1 MSLAAALLLLAASP
15 AFAQEGT
22 GFVAL
27 LDQAK
32 AAIASG
38 DYKAARTLLAQAE
51 AAAPGS
57 EALIQE
63 KDLARLPFYKGAV
76 EWRNGDKDTAA
87 LNHFREAITL
97 SADFQ
102 PEADVLPESDAQD
115 VYYALIGEVQGRESI
130 TLGLPEDPGDSLIFV
145 DGRRM
150 EAFDAVI
157 VGTHFIQ
164 LRCGEGN
171 VVGSWYTFGAP
182 PPDYLTLCSGGAYPV
197 VKGGKPAKPTKGPSK
212 ADLAKAEKE
221 AAKKVAADAAI
232 AATAAKELAAKEA
245 ADKAAA
251 DKASADRAAAAD
263 ATAKAAADATAKAA
277 ADKASADKASADATA
292 KAAADK
298 ASADATAKAAADK
311 ASADATAKAAA
322 DKAAADK
329 ASADATAKA
338 AADKASADATAK
350 AAADATAK
358 ADAEK
363 AAADKVAAEKAAK
376 AADATAKAAADK
388 ASADATA
395 KAAADQAAADKA
407 SADATA
413 KAAADKAA
421 AEKTAKAADA
431 TAKADADKA
440 AADKAAA
447 DKVAKA
453 EADAMAKAAA
463 DKAAAD
469 KAASDKAA
477 KADATAKA
485 VTEKKPKATAD
496 KGGGAVGW
504 AMIAG
509 GGAMMAGGG
518 IVNFLVVNPAWADA
532 QAANDNPASV
542 TRSDA
547 DAILGRFNGGRYA
560 TIGLL
565 AAGAATA
572 GVGVFLGPLES
583 HVYFTPT
590 GVGLSGRW

>member
-1 MSLAAALLLLAASP
+1 LILLAAAP

-22 GFVAL
+22 GYVGL

-32 AAIASG
+32 AAIAAG
-38 DYKAARTLLAQAE
+38 DYKAARALLTQAE

-87 LNHFREAITL
+87 LNYFRDAITL
-97 SADFQ
+97 SAAFQ

-130 TLGLPEDPGDSLIFV
+130 TLGLPEDPGDALIFV

-150 EAFDAVI
+150 EAFDAVL

-182 PPDYLTLCSGGAYPV
+182 PPDYLTLCAGGTYPV
-197 VKGGKPAKPTKGPSK
+197 AKGGKAPRPAKGPSK

-221 AAKKVAADAAI
+221 AAKKAAADAAL
-232 AATAAKELAAKEA
+232 AERAAKELAAKEA
-245 ADKAAA
+245 ADRAAAEKAAA
-251 DKASADRAAAAD
+251 DKLAAE
-263 ATAKAAADATAKAA
+263 ATAKAD
-277 ADKASADKASADATA
+277 ADKAGAV
-292 KAAADK
+292 
-298 ASADATAKAAADK
+298 
-311 ASADATAKAAA
+311 
-322 DKAAADK
+322 
-329 ASADATAKA
+329 
-338 AADKASADATAK
+338 K

-358 ADAEK
+358 ADADK
-363 AAADKVAAEKAAK
+363 AAAAKV
-376 AADATAKAAADK
+376 
-388 ASADATA
+388 
-395 KAAADQAAADKA
+395 
-407 SADATA
+407 
-413 KAAADKAA
+413 AADKAA
-421 AEKTAKAADA
+421 AEATAKAAA
-431 TAKADADKA
+431 EKTAKADADKA

-447 DKVAKA
+447 EKTAKA
-453 EADAMAKAAA
+453 GA

-469 KAASDKAA
+469 KAAAEK
-477 KADATAKA
+477 TAKA
-485 VTEKKPKATAD
+485 TAEKKPKASAD

-518 IVNFLVVNPAWADA
+518 VVNFLVVNPAWADA

-547 DAILGRFNGGRYA
+547 DAIVSRFNGGRYA

-565 AAGAATA
+565 AAGVATA

-590 GVGLSGRW
+590 GLGLSGRW